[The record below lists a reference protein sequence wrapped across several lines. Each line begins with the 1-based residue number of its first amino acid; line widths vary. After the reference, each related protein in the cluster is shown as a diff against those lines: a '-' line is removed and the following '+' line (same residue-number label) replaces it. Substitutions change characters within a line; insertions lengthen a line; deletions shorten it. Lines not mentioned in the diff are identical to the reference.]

1 MRERQRCQPFAQ
13 RRAHVLELHVGRDV
27 DRLGLSEIHPDAQ
40 RALATFDRQ
49 RKRKPVA
56 PRGDVGVIEAQVQL
70 ALQLVPVLQRFAGH
84 VGAKLDRR
92 GEVGRRYSGQAGL
105 MATESLLET
114 KRDVI
119 EQQLRRLAV
128 FVVPRDQR
136 VTDDDLRLAHQP
148 VRDGGIVGALVG
160 SALDAGEVQPSR
172 RIAAQRKP
180 RTFDQQ
186 FLEAQVEER
195 QRRPRNEQVD
205 ARQRRAARCR
215 PAARART
222 RKPRT
227 DSFGFQPSQPVTR
240 PSISTGWPMRL
251 ASHCAMSSRRASIC
265 RERDEP
271 DREQQRAERAAP
283 AAPPTSRRAARTRA
297 AKDGVD
303 EVAGIMKVR

>member
-1 MRERQRCQPFAQ
+1 MTSTGCASAKSIQTRNAP
-13 RRAHVLELHVGRDV
+13 LP
-27 DRLGLSEIHPDAQ
+27 LSIGNG
-40 RALATFDRQ
+40 
-49 RKRKPVA
+49 KRKPVA

-92 GEVGRRYSGQAGL
+92 GDVGRRYAGQAGL
-105 MATESLLET
+105 MAAESLLET

-128 FVVPRDQR
+128 FVVPRDQCIA
-136 VTDDDLRLAHQP
+136 DDDLRLAHQP

-160 SALDAGEVQPSR
+160 FALDAGEVQPSR
-172 RIAAQRKP
+172 RIAPQRKP

-195 QRRPRNEQVD
+195 QRRPRDEQVD
-205 ARQRRAARCR
+205 ARQREQRRCHR
-215 PAARART
+215 AARART
-222 RKPRT
+222 RNPRT
-227 DSFGFQPSQPVTR
+227 DNFGFQPSQPVTR
-240 PSISTGWPMRL
+240 RIDLDRL
-251 ASHCAMSSRRASIC
+251 ADALGHPLGDVVTARFDCGNATSRTASSSA
-265 RERDEP
+265 
-271 DREQQRAERAAP
+271 QNAP
-283 AAPPTSRRAARTRA
+283 ASSSADIATSRTARA

>member
-27 DRLGLSEIHPDAQ
+27 DRLGLREIHPDAQ
-40 RALATFDRQ
+40 RTLATFDRQ
-49 RKRKPVA
+49 RKWKPVA

-70 ALQLVPVLQRFAGH
+70 ALQLIPVLQGFAGH

-92 GEVGRRYSGQAGL
+92 GDVGWRYSREAGL
-105 MATESLLET
+105 MAAKSLLET

-128 FVVPRDQR
+128 FVVPRDQC

-160 SALDAGEVQPSR
+160 FALDAGEVQPSR
-172 RIAAQRKP
+172 RIAPQRKP

-195 QRRPRNEQVD
+195 QRRPRNEQVH
-205 ARQRRAARCR
+205 ARQRQQNAAIGR
-215 PAARART
+215 ARA
-222 RKPRT
+222 
-227 DSFGFQPSQPVTR
+227 D
-240 PSISTGWPMRL
+240 
-251 ASHCAMSSRRASIC
+251 
-265 RERDEP
+265 
-271 DREQQRAERAAP
+271 
-283 AAPPTSRRAARTRA
+283 
-297 AKDGVD
+297 AKSAHG
-303 EVAGIMKVR
+303 